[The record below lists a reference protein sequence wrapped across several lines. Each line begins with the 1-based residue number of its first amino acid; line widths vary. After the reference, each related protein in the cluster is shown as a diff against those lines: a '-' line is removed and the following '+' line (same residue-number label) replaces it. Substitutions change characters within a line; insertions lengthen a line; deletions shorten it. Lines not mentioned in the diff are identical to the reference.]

1 MATAKEAEK
10 GKSEGTLIERLVNF
24 LKDVRNE
31 VQKVT
36 WPGQQEIKSATV
48 VVIVVCIILSVII
61 WGMDFVIQSLINV
74 IF

>member
-10 GKSEGTLIERLVNF
+10 SRSEGTLIERLVNF

-36 WPGQQEIKSATV
+36 WPGQQEVKGATL
-48 VVIVVCIILSVII
+48 VVIVVCIILSLII
-61 WGMDFVIQSLINV
+61 WGMDFIIQSLVNV